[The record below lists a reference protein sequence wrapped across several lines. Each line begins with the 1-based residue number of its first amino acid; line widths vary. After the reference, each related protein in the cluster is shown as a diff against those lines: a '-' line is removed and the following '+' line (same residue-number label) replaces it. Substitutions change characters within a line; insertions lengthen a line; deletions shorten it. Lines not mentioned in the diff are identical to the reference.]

1 MNMGSSSPG
10 SGSSSSSSHGAMSM
24 PMVFT
29 TGHTTPLYS
38 TTWTPWNTSGYAGTC
53 IFLIFL
59 AVISR
64 LLYVWRRQLELKWLD
79 GFVNRRY
86 VMVAGHGDAERNAPS
101 HPSEKSEEATLTARG
116 VDERVRVLLAA
127 RAGAEIMPWSF
138 GVDLPRACVFTV
150 QAGVGYLL

>member
-1 MNMGSSSPG
+1 M
-10 SGSSSSSSHGAMSM
+10 MSM

-29 TGHTTPLYS
+29 TDHSTPLYS
-38 TTWTPWNTSGYAGTC
+38 SVWTPWNRSGYAGTC

-64 LLYVWRRQLELKWLD
+64 LLYAWRRQLELKWLD

-86 VMVAGHGDAERNAPS
+86 VMVMGDAESERNLPNG
-101 HPSEKSEEATLTARG
+101 PTEKSKDATLTARG

-138 GVDLPRACVFTV
+138 GIDLPRACIFTV